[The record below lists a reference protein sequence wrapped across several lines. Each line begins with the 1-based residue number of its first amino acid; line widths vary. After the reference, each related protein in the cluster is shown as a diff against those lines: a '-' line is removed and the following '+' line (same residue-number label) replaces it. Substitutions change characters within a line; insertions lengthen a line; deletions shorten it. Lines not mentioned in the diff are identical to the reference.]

1 MHLLDQWLLHCA
13 MLEVEFAIPALLSE
27 GPFASQCF
35 AALVFHLGI
44 EQHHLMWHF
53 KVALIGRFNADLAS
67 AGV

>member
-44 EQHHLMWHF
+44 EQ
-53 KVALIGRFNADLAS
+53 G
-67 AGV
+67 